1 MKRKFLSTLLFGA
14 LACATL
20 GTVTSCKDYD
30 DDINSLQTEQASLS
44 SKIEAL
50 QKSADAATTS
60 IAAAQSTANDALSK
74 ATANST
80 EISNLKSL
88 IDEVKTSAANAGA
101 KAAAAAEDAAAA
113 KTTADDALAKAQEAL
128 NKLGEADIAGL
139 VARVAALEEKT
150 AGLDALTSG
159 LNELKEQVA
168 KAATKEDLEK
178 AQAKLNSYDNWFNSV
193 FTMVTD
199 VKLFG
204 TFSGVGFTKASD
216 LAEGGDATNLEMMH
230 GNVAYTADFGDN
242 EALKNDLK
250 TVFATATPV
259 QKFTKGDDI
268 KTSTG
273 LLLSINPVNADLTNS
288 KVLIVNSKGEAMD
301 DYVEVVAS
309 EATRYNELI
318 TRGSSINTGLWKVP
332 VQFKDGVDM
341 KKFAEAITTT
351 DKEGKSHSVLY
362 AVAVNNTDTVK
373 TYGGE
378 NRFVASTFDL
388 TLSKEEYKASTDLA
402 FTVDNF
408 DVANIHNRWNGS
420 YATTANETSAGFVK
434 SNDPKEYTWA
444 SESKKDYE
452 VPNSQIVKN
461 DKGSNVTVDTKDA
474 RFNKSLL
481 NAKVGVPFT
490 VKMKNDAV
498 KYYYVTLDEN
508 FAIESTP
515 SELNAWKQYSYS
527 GLNTVVKADETLDIT
542 VNDLNNVKGDI
553 IGFRLFAVNYDGT
566 LVDPDGKAFYVKV
579 GDPEQAN
586 AVDVKINVKKA
597 GAGSEIVALPEGFA
611 SCVNG
616 LRGDFLSGT
625 KDLDEHHLTTADGA
639 QISYE
644 LLGKKNNDG
653 TYASVT
659 DWKDAKFV
667 KVTLNDVQKFQDGQ
681 KWTVVAQASKGSTLG
696 DVVNVLTINVEK
708 VMPTTTP
715 DKITWKTAQT
725 KDGVYY
731 CYVEPSE
738 GAAKAINA
746 TWNTASDYGYKNL
759 AKAVNGLSDGNYVF
773 EIANAQLKDKKYTET
788 LPVYGTDK
796 DTYNMQADAALVD
809 NTTKHAISVS
819 YDYKNISYA
828 PNKDGKLEAVED
840 YPVQALAGDVVFTCA
855 VDKPVQTY
863 AWAQIPAEYK
873 EGKLVAAAKD
883 VNAIVYEKTDPENT
897 TAAALYNYIKATNTW
912 DPDFGG
918 IHKFN
923 ELYTKIKDVKLVTAE
938 GANAGLEEYYD
949 VDLDYATSA
958 FTFTL
963 KSGTTNPNADVK
975 STLIIV
981 TTDAFGHENTIEL
994 PFVVKQKK

>member
-30 DDINSLQTEQASLS
+30 DDINSLQTEQAGLA

-128 NKLGEADIAGL
+128 NKIGEADIAGL
-139 VARVAALEEKT
+139 VGRVAALEEKT
-150 AGLDALTSG
+150 AGLDALTTG
-159 LNELKEQVA
+159 LSELKEQVA

-204 TFSGVGFTKASD
+204 TFSGSGFTKASD
-216 LAEGGDATNLEMMH
+216 LDKAINLEMMH

-250 TVFATATPV
+250 TVFATAAPV

-309 EATRYNELI
+309 EATRYNEFI

-341 KKFAEAITTT
+341 KKFADALKDPKT
-351 DKEGKSHSVLY
+351 GNSLLY

-388 TLSKEEYKASTDLA
+388 TLSSKDYQPSKELK
-402 FTVDNF
+402 FTVDGNEIA
-408 DVANIHNRWNGS
+408 VIHNRWNGTS
-420 YATTANETSAGFVK
+420 ATTANEGTGTTATSTA
-434 SNDPKEYTWA
+434 PKEYTWA
-444 SESKKDYE
+444 TSAKGYE
-452 VPNSQIVKN
+452 TPNANIISN
-461 DKGSNVTVDTKDA
+461 DGGKNVTEDASDA
-474 RFNKSLL
+474 RYGEKLL

-490 VKMKNDAV
+490 VKMEDEYV

-527 GLNTVVKADETLDIT
+527 NLNTVVKADETLNIT
-542 VNDLNNVKGDI
+542 VNDLNNVKGDV

-579 GDPEQAN
+579 GDPEQAS

-597 GAGSEIVALPEGFA
+597 GKESAIVALPEGFA
-611 SCVNG
+611 SCTKNLTG
-616 LRGDFLSGT
+616 TFKSGT
-625 KDLDEHHLTTADGA
+625 KALDEHYETTAEGA
-639 QISYE
+639 EISYK
-644 LLGKKNNDG
+644 LLGEKNTDG
-653 TYASVT
+653 TYAEVT

-667 KVTLNDVQKFQDGQ
+667 EVAFNDVQKFQDGQ
-681 KWTVVAQASKGSTLG
+681 KWTVVAKASKDESLG

-731 CYVEPSE
+731 CYVEPSMSAE
-738 GAAKAINA
+738 KAIDA
-746 TWNTASDYGYKNL
+746 IWNTKSDYGYKNL
-759 AKAVNGLSDGNYVF
+759 AKAVNGLSDANYVF
-773 EIANAQLKDKKYTET
+773 EIANAQLKDKKYTDI
-788 LPVYGTDK
+788 LQVFGTDK
-796 DTYNMQADAALVD
+796 DTYNMKADAALVD
-809 NTTKHAISVS
+809 NTTKHAISVN

-828 PNKDGKLEAVED
+828 PNKEGKLETVAS

-855 VDKPVQTY
+855 VANPVQTY
-863 AWAQIPAEYK
+863 AW
-873 EGKLVAAAKD
+873 
-883 VNAIVYEKTDPENT
+883 NVYEDKNEDGVVTDTWTNNSVVYEETNKFGKSGIS
-897 TAAALYNYIKATNTW
+897 AAGLCKEIIGSNTW

-918 IHKFN
+918 AKLFN
-923 ELYTKIKDVKLVTAE
+923 KLYTGIKDVKLVTAE

-949 VDLDYATSA
+949 VSLDYATSE

-981 TTDAFGHENTIEL
+981 ATDAFGHENTIEL
-994 PFVVKQKK
+994 PFVVKKK

>member
-14 LACATL
+14 LACTTL
-20 GTVTSCKDYD
+20 STVTSCKDYD

-204 TFSGVGFTKASD
+204 TFSGAGFTKASD
-216 LAEGGDATNLEMMH
+216 LATNLEMMH

-309 EATRYNELI
+309 EATRYNEFI
-318 TRGSSINTGLWKVP
+318 TTRGSSINTGLWKVP

-341 KKFAEAITTT
+341 KKFEASLKDPKT
-351 DKEGKSHSVLY
+351 GKSLLY

-388 TLSKEEYKASTDLA
+388 TLSSKAYEASTDLK

-408 DVANIHNRWNGS
+408 DIADIHNRWTGS
-420 YATTANETSAGFVK
+420 YASTANEGNGIIYSYA
-434 SNDPKEYTWA
+434 PKEYTWA
-444 SESKKDYE
+444 TSAKNYETPNANIISNDGGKNVKEDASDNRVGKDM
-452 VPNSQIVKN
+452 
-461 DKGSNVTVDTKDA
+461 
-474 RFNKSLL
+474 L
-481 NAKVGVPFT
+481 NAKVGVPF
-490 VKMKNDAV
+490 VVEMKNEAV

-508 FAIESTP
+508 FAIESAP
-515 SELNAWKQYSYS
+515 SELNAWKQYSYEN
-527 GLNTVVKADETLDIT
+527 LNKVVKADEKLEIT
-542 VNDLNNVKGDI
+542 VKDLNNVKGDI

-579 GDPEQAN
+579 GDPEQAKT
-586 AVDVKINVKKA
+586 VDVKIKA
-597 GAGSEIVALPEGFA
+597 EEGEAIVALPEGFA
-611 SCVNG
+611 SCANNKTG
-616 LRGDFLSGT
+616 TFLREDFD
-625 KDLDEHHLTTADGA
+625 KDKLTTLDGA
-639 QISYE
+639 EISYE
-644 LLGKKNNDG
+644 LLGKKQNDG
-653 TYASVT
+653 TYAPVP
-659 DWKDAKFV
+659 DWTAAKFV
-667 KVTLNDVQKFQDGQ
+667 KVKLNNVQKFQDGQ
-681 KWTVVAQASKGSTLG
+681 KWTVVAKASNDKTLG

-731 CYVEPSE
+731 CYVEPSA
-738 GAAKAINA
+738 GAAKAIDA
-746 TWNTASDYGYKNL
+746 AWNNPSDYGYKNL

-788 LPVYGTDK
+788 LPVYGTNK
-796 DTYNMQADAALVD
+796 DTYNLKADAALVD

-819 YDYKNISYA
+819 YDYKNISCA
-828 PNKDGKLEAVED
+828 PNEDGVLEAVVD

-855 VDKPVQTY
+855 VDDPVQTY
-863 AWAQIPAEYK
+863 DWKVNEKTVNKVTTKWTNNYVVYEQTNKFGDSEISAAELYK
-873 EGKLVAAAKD
+873 EIIGA
-883 VNAIVYEKTDPENT
+883 
-897 TAAALYNYIKATNTW
+897 NTW
-912 DPDFGG
+912 DPDFSGA
-918 IHKFN
+918 KLFN
-923 ELYTKIKDVKLVTAE
+923 KLYTGIKDVKLVTAE

-949 VDLDYATSA
+949 VDLNYVTSA
-958 FTFTL
+958 FTFKL